1 MSKKAFRSGYI
12 GLIGRTNV
20 GKSTLVNKIFDKN
33 IVITSDRA
41 QTTRDRIN
49 CIFNNDNVQA
59 IFVDCPG
66 FFKPR
71 NLLGNKLNK
80 IIYEVLEDIDIIT
93 VIVDLASGIGR
104 GDDFVFKQIENNKKP
119 RFLLLN
125 KIDILT
131 KEDKDNIKKVISEMK
146 KEFYYFEDIIPIS
159 ALTGENVDL
168 FLDRVIEKLPEGPAY
183 YPEEM
188 VTDMPAGK
196 IISEIIRQKLAEN
209 LYEELPHSINVE
221 LVELKNTKTKNG
233 ELLTRIECIIY
244 VEKKSHKS
252 IIIGRSGEM
261 LKKVGAIA
269 RKELEEILET
279 KVYLQLW
286 VKIIEN
292 WTKNETYLNRL
303 GF

>member
-1 MSKKAFRSGYI
+1 MSKQVFKSGYI

-49 CIFNNDNVQA
+49 CIYNNDNVQA

-71 NLLGNKLNK
+71 NLLGDKLNK

-93 VIVDLASGIGR
+93 VIVDLASGIGK
-104 GDDFVFKQIENNKKP
+104 GDAFVFKQIENSKKP

-125 KIDILT
+125 KIDIL
-131 KEDKDNIKKVISEMK
+131 DKDDKDSIKRVISEMK
-146 KEFYYFEDIIPIS
+146 KEFYYFEEIIPIS

-168 FLDRVIEKLPEGPAY
+168 FLERVIEKLPEGPAY

-196 IISEIIRQKLAEN
+196 IISEVIRQKLAEN

-233 ELLTRIECIIY
+233 EPLTRIECIIY

-261 LKKVGAIA
+261 LKRVGAIA